1 MALLRHAEASLSSR
15 DKSSKCYQAQT
26 AGKVELNKRLCYGP
40 AARRLLGQDLVRRLQ
55 HLVHLRVPVHA
66 GGSGCEPCAVCLG
79 CQVPSSASL

>member
-55 HLVHLRVPVHA
+55 HLVHLRVVYRCTWRE
-66 GGSGCEPCAVCLG
+66 GGGGAVVMFIWLVYTCAE
-79 CQVPSSASL
+79 